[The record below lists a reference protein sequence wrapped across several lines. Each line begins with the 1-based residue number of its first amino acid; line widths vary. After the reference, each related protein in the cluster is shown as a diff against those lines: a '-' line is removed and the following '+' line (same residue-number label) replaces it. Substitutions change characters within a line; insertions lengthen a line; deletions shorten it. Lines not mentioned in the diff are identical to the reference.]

1 VTDSNWSHA
10 VHLREGFLLTRP
22 RSFVWYPDGRCYI
35 DDVPVSEAVFDLA
48 YRGHLVEARTAWL
61 AGFDGA

>member
-1 VTDSNWSHA
+1 MTDSNWSHA

-35 DDVPVSEAVFDLA
+35 DDVPVSEPVFDLA
-48 YRGHLVEARTAWL
+48 YRGRLTEARAAWL

>member
-1 VTDSNWSHA
+1 VQ
-10 VHLREGFLLTRP
+10 LREGFLLTRP

-35 DDVPVSEAVFDLA
+35 DDVPVSEPVFDLA
-48 YRGHLVEARTAWL
+48 YRGRLTEARAAWL

>member
-1 VTDSNWSHA
+1 MTDSNWSHA
-10 VHLREGFLLTRP
+10 VQLREGFLLTRP

-48 YRGHLVEARTAWL
+48 YRGRLSEARTAWL
-61 AGFDGA
+61 AAFDGA